1 MANTPRTV
9 LVVDDDTDTCA
20 NLFDLLSDVGFRVDV
35 ADGGVSAL
43 EQAQRQP
50 YDVAL
55 LDLRMPGMDGL
66 ALCRQLKRLHPAMLA
81 MLITGFATPSLGEEA
96 RAAGVRQ
103 VLCKPIAFPELL
115 SLVEEGLQLSN

>member
-1 MANTPRTV
+1 MVTAPRTI

-20 NLFDLLSDVGFRVDV
+20 NLSDLLGDRGYQVDV
-35 ADGGVSAL
+35 AGDGFKAL

-66 ALCRQLKRLHPAMLA
+66 TLCRKLKCLQPGLLA

-115 SLVEEGLQLSN
+115 SLVEEGLQLPN